1 MKGQTPSRSKH
12 SVRCKK
18 CFLWRQRCRGVRL
31 SVYSAEGARQD
42 QRVSNSLGRVT
53 AIPARRCGCSRWF
66 VRNFNFVPSTNEE
79 RQEIIRLALNQLSSW
94 AKPGAKIVV
103 LMENTR
109 KLENNPDEKDLRQRY
124 NNFIVS
130 MGKALDN
137 LTYIDINTVTR
148 IDWLFDDGFHM
159 RREGYYE
166 LAQAV
171 TRVFDSGQHHEAGA
185 VFASLG

>member
-1 MKGQTPSRSKH
+1 
-12 SVRCKK
+12 
-18 CFLWRQRCRGVRL
+18 
-31 SVYSAEGARQD
+31 
-42 QRVSNSLGRVT
+42 
-53 AIPARRCGCSRWF
+53 